1 MSFLWP
7 SMLLSLI
14 VVPAAVGIY
23 ILQRRR
29 ARRASALYGGFGT
42 AQQGSGKSR
51 PPARHLPWILLFC
64 GLAVFSVAMARP
76 QATLRL
82 PRLEGTVVLA
92 FDVSGSMAAD
102 DAIPSRMEAAK
113 AAARSLVEQ
122 QPDGVAI
129 GVVTFSD
136 TGFTVQTPT
145 HDRDS
150 ILAAINRISPTRG
163 TSLANGILIALN
175 AIDSAREPA
184 VNYYSNLTPAPTPT
198 PTPMPPGQYSSA
210 SIVLLSDGENNE
222 RPDPSLAAQAAAD
235 RGVRIYTI
243 GVGTAEGA
251 ILHVEGLTVRSRLEA
266 PLLQQ
271 IADLTGGAY
280 FEAPAAKDWAQVYNN
295 LDPELLLK
303 PEKTEVTA
311 ILAGVGTLFLL
322 AGAILSLFQVGR
334 AP

>member
-1 MSFLWP
+1 
-7 SMLLSLI
+7 
-14 VVPAAVGIY
+14 
-23 ILQRRR
+23 
-29 ARRASALYGGFGT
+29 
-42 AQQGSGKSR
+42 
-51 PPARHLPWILLFC
+51 
-64 GLAVFSVAMARP
+64 
-76 QATLRL
+76 
-82 PRLEGTVVLA
+82 
-92 FDVSGSMAAD
+92 
-102 DAIPSRMEAAK
+102 
-113 AAARSLVEQ
+113 
-122 QPDGVAI
+122 
-129 GVVTFSD
+129 VVTFSD

-184 VNYYSNLTPAPTPT
+184 ANYYSNLTPVPTST

-235 RGVRIYTI
+235 RGVRIYAI

-266 PLLQQ
+266 PLLKQ
-271 IADLTGGAY
+271 IADQTGGAY

-311 ILAGVGTLFLL
+311 ILAAVGTMFLL
-322 AGAILSLFQVGR
+322 AGAILSLLQVGR